1 MLWFAFTI
9 AAAIMPEVVWR
20 APPGCPTEAAVR
32 DRVATLLAGAEVT
45 AGAAVELTA
54 ETRADGRW
62 RLHAVLHGPSG
73 VGERTLD
80 ADTCDALAET
90 AALLTAIAAQPSLA
104 GTVPPP
110 PPPSTDSSAA
120 EDRPPRPS
128 GEQASPVVVP
138 PTETA
143 PSRPAPPTA
152 RPRARRGLLAL
163 GGGVAVG
170 VLTTPMAV
178 LRAAGGVRGR
188 RWSVALTQTF
198 WLPRDMPSAEVSG
211 VGGRMWLWAAGLRGC
226 GSPVNGRVEVDLCG
240 AVEVGAVT
248 GRGIG
253 ALTQSVRQTSAWLA
267 LSGGPVLGVPVG
279 MRTRLTLGVDLLVVA
294 VRPHFSVLGGGE
306 VCCGAQI
313 GGRALLGVELRLP

>member
-45 AGAAVELTA
+45 AGAAVELTV

-120 EDRPPRPS
+120 EERPPQPS

-226 GSPVNGRVEVDLCG
+226 GIPVNGRVEVDLCG
-240 AVEVGAVT
+240 AVEVGGGDGSWDRCVDAERAADVCLAGVERRARLGGPGWDANPPHSRRRPA
-248 GRGIG
+248 GRGR
-253 ALTQSVRQTSAWLA
+253 A
-267 LSGGPVLGVPVG
+267 P
-279 MRTRLTLGVDLLVVA
+279 
-294 VRPHFSVLGGGE
+294 
-306 VCCGAQI
+306 
-313 GGRALLGVELRLP
+313 ALLRARRRRSLLWCADRGSGAPGG

>member
-9 AAAIMPEVVWR
+9 VAAITPEIGWH

-32 DRVATLLAGAEVT
+32 DRAATLLAGAEGT
-45 AGAAVELTA
+45 AGAAVELTVEA
-54 ETRADGRW
+54 RSDGRW

-80 ADTCDALAET
+80 ADTCDALAEA
-90 AALLTAIAAQPSLA
+90 AALLAAIAAQPSLA

-110 PPPSTDSSAA
+110 PAPPADGAA
-120 EDRPPRPS
+120 AAARAPRPS
-128 GEQASPVVVP
+128 GVP
-138 PTETA
+138 AAWPPRETA
-143 PSRPAPPTA
+143 PARLAPPTA

-163 GGGVAVG
+163 GGGAAVG

-198 WLPRDMPSAEVSG
+198 WLPRDMPSAEVG
-211 VGGRMWLWAAGLRGC
+211 AVGGRMWLWAAGLRGC
-226 GSPVNGRVEVDLCG
+226 GIPVSGRVELDLCG

-253 ALTQSVRQTSAWLA
+253 AVTASARRTSAWLA
-267 LSGGPVLGVPVG
+267 VSGGPVLGVPVG
-279 MRTRLTLGVDLLVVA
+279 ARSRLTLGVDLLVVA

-306 VCCGAQI
+306 VCCSAQV